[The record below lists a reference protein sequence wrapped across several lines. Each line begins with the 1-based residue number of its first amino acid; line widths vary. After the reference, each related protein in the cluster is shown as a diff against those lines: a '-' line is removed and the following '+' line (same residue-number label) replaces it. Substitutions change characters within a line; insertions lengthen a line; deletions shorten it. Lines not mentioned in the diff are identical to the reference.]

1 MKRNRIIAIC
11 LALVLLLGCFT
22 ACGSAEQ
29 TAAPA
34 SSETDTAQSAPA
46 AEEMPELEPEAPA
59 EVPSE
64 ASAAEVSASAEGS
77 EPAAQVGIPDLS
89 AKANEIVSF
98 TADGYS
104 LPLFADTLEISYW
117 MPIEHDLANLVSSY
131 SDMESYQWVEENL
144 NVKIDWYQCS
154 MEAKSDQFNLMVA
167 GGDYCDLID
176 AVFELYSGGDD
187 AAIEDEVI
195 LELDDYIYD
204 YMPFYTSYFAD
215 DDLRKAVMTDTGH
228 FGSIYQIRGEKSN
241 SLTNGP
247 VVRLDWLEECGLPW
261 NRDNLPETLDD
272 WHTILTAFHDRYG
285 AVTLWDPTG
294 VEYIGAWGIYASM
307 PGGQGP
313 MASNL
318 ANGYFYDSNG
328 KIVYGPTCD
337 RFRDYIET
345 ISQWYAE
352 GLIDPDFITST
363 DRNYETTMFTEGRT
377 GLWGANNLQ
386 EIMVNVPNI
395 EEVLTAIPNPEI
407 DENSY
412 VYGGYSSY
420 TMNNATAISTQCRNV
435 KECMIFLDWFFTQEG
450 SVLATYGMEGVT
462 YERAPDGGF
471 DLTELV
477 TNNPNGLSDKV
488 VICMYSTFGAY
499 LYETSYDNV
508 GLTPTKEA
516 FYNVWK
522 SNWDPENCVVN
533 KTAFT
538 SEEAAEQTAI
548 LAEIGT
554 YGGTVFLEWIIGVR
568 ELNDAS
574 WDEYVKTCNELGADR
589 ALELEKTAVDRY
601 NSI

>member
-1 MKRNRIIAIC
+1 MKLYRLSALC
-11 LALVLLLGCFT
+11 LALALVLGAFT
-22 ACGSAEQ
+22 ACGGSAQ
-29 TAAPA
+29 SA
-34 SSETDTAQSAPA
+34 SSESAVQST
-46 AEEMPELEPEAPA
+46 
-59 EVPSE
+59 PSE
-64 ASAAEVSASAEGS
+64 TVSVPEMEETEETPSALSAAPEEVEESVAESGV
-77 EPAAQVGIPDLS
+77 PNLS
-89 AKANEIVSF
+89 AKASELVSY
-98 TADGYS
+98 TEEGYV
-104 LPLFADTLEISYW
+104 LPLFDETLEISYW
-117 MPIEHDLANLVSSY
+117 MPIEHDLANLVSNY
-131 SDMESYQWVEENL
+131 SDMESYQWIEENL
-144 NVKIDWYQCS
+144 NVSIDWQQCS
-154 MEAKSDQFNLMVA
+154 TEAKSDQFNLMVA

-176 AVFELYSGGDD
+176 GVFDLYSGGDD

-195 LELDDYIYD
+195 LQLDEYIYD

-215 DDLRKAVMTDTGH
+215 SDLRKAVMTDTGH

-247 VVRLDWLEECGLPW
+247 VVRLDWLEACGLEW
-261 NRDNLPETLDD
+261 NKDNLPETLDD
-272 WHTILTAFHDRYG
+272 WHTILTAFHNQYG
-285 AVTLWDPTG
+285 AVTLWDSTG
-294 VEYIGAWGIYASM
+294 VEYIGAWGIYAAM

-318 ANGYFYDSNG
+318 ADGYFYDENG
-328 KIVYGPTCD
+328 EIVYGPTCD

-345 ISQWYAE
+345 IAQWYAE

-395 EEVLTAIPNPEI
+395 EDTLTAIPNPVI
-407 DENSY
+407 DEDSY

-420 TMNNATAISTQCRNV
+420 TMNNATAISTQCDNV
-435 KECMIFLDWFFTQEG
+435 EECLVFLDWFFTQEG
-450 SVLATYGMEGVT
+450 SILGTYGMEGVT
-462 YERAPDGGF
+462 YEKNAEGGF

-477 TNNPNGLSDKV
+477 NNNPDGLSDKV

-499 LYETSYDNV
+499 LYETSYDDV

-522 SNWDPENCVVN
+522 SNWDPDNCVVN
-533 KTAFT
+533 NTAFT
-538 SEEAAEQTAI
+538 SEEAAEQTSI

-554 YGGTVFLEWIIGVR
+554 YGGTVFLEWIIGTR
-568 ELNDAS
+568 TLDDAS
-574 WDEYVKTCNELGADR
+574 WEEYVNTCNELGAQR
-589 ALELEKTAVDRY
+589 ALELEKAAVERY

>member
-1 MKRNRIIAIC
+1 MKMYKRITLC
-11 LALVLLLGCFT
+11 LALVLLLGSFV
-22 ACGSAEQ
+22 ACGNAEQ
-29 TAAPA
+29 AKVPA
-34 SSETDTAQSAPA
+34 ESEPDAMQVVAVEETSPAPA
-46 AEEMPELEPEAPA
+46 AEASAPEE
-59 EVPSE
+59 
-64 ASAAEVSASAEGS
+64 SAAEEATEPSAGVPNLSTNAS
-77 EPAAQVGIPDLS
+77 KIAAYT
-89 AKANEIVSF
+89 EE
-98 TADGYS
+98 GYS
-104 LPLFADTLEISYW
+104 LPLFSDTLEISYW

-131 SDMESYQWVEENL
+131 GEMESYQWVGENL

-154 MEAKSDQFNLMVA
+154 TEAKSDQFNLMVA

-195 LELDDYIYD
+195 LELDSYIYD
-204 YMPFYTSYFAD
+204 YMPFYTSYFAN
-215 DDLRKAVMTDTGH
+215 DDLRKAVMTNTGH
-228 FGSIYQIRGEKSN
+228 FGSIYQIRAEKFN

-247 VVRLDWLEECGLPW
+247 VVRLDWLEECGLEW

-272 WHTILTAFHDRYG
+272 WHEILTAFHDRYG

-318 ANGYFYDSNG
+318 ADGYFYDASG
-328 KIVYGPTCD
+328 EIVYGPTCD
-337 RFRDYIET
+337 RFQDYIET

-386 EIMVNVPNI
+386 EIMVNVPDI
-395 EEVLTAIPNPEI
+395 EEVLTAIPNPKI
-407 DENSY
+407 DEQSF

-435 KECMIFLDWFFTQEG
+435 EKCLIFLDWFFTKEG

-462 YERAPDGGF
+462 YERSPEGGY

-477 TNNPNGLSDKV
+477 INNPDGLSDKV
-488 VICMYSTFGAY
+488 VICMYSTFGSY
-499 LYETSYDNV
+499 LYETSYDDV

-522 SNWDPENCVVN
+522 RNWDPENCVVSN
-533 KTAFT
+533 TAFT

-554 YGGTVFLEWIIGVR
+554 YAGTVFLEWITGVR
-568 ELNDAS
+568 VLDDAS
-574 WDEYVKTCNELGADR
+574 WNEYVKTCNELGADR
-589 ALELEKTAVDRY
+589 ALELEKTAVERY
-601 NSI
+601 NGI

>member
-1 MKRNRIIAIC
+1 MKLYRLSALC
-11 LALVLLLGCFT
+11 LALALVLGAFT
-22 ACGSAEQ
+22 ACGGSAQ
-29 TAAPA
+29 SA
-34 SSETDTAQSAPA
+34 SSESTVQS
-46 AEEMPELEPEAPA
+46 
-59 EVPSE
+59 VPSE
-64 ASAAEVSASAEGS
+64 AVSIPEIEETEEMPSALSAAPEEVEESVAEGGV
-77 EPAAQVGIPDLS
+77 PNLS
-89 AKANEIVSF
+89 AKASELVSY
-98 TADGYS
+98 TEEGYV
-104 LPLFADTLEISYW
+104 LPLFDEPLEISYW
-117 MPIEHDLANLVSSY
+117 MPVEHDLANLVSNY
-131 SDMESYQWVEENL
+131 SDMESYQWIEENL
-144 NVKIDWYQCS
+144 NVSIDWQQCS
-154 MEAKSDQFNLMVA
+154 TEAKSDQFNLMVA

-176 AVFELYSGGDD
+176 GVFDLYSGGDD

-195 LELDDYIYD
+195 LQLDEYIYD

-215 DDLRKAVMTDTGH
+215 SDLRKAVMTDTGH

-247 VVRLDWLEECGLPW
+247 VVRLDWLEECGLEW
-261 NRDNLPETLDD
+261 NKDNLPETLDD
-272 WHTILTAFHDRYG
+272 WHTILTAFHNQYG
-285 AVTLWDPTG
+285 AVTLWDATG

-318 ANGYFYDSNG
+318 ADGYFYDADG
-328 KIVYGPTCD
+328 EIVYGPTCD

-345 ISQWYAE
+345 IAQWYAE

-395 EEVLTAIPNPEI
+395 EDTLTAIPNPVI

-420 TMNNATAISTQCRNV
+420 TMNNATAISTQCGNV
-435 KECMIFLDWFFTQEG
+435 EECLVFLDWFFTREG
-450 SVLATYGMEGVT
+450 SILGTYGMEGVT
-462 YERAPDGGF
+462 YEKNAEGGF

-477 TNNPNGLSDKV
+477 NNNPDGLSDKV

-499 LYETSYDNV
+499 LYETSYDDV

-522 SNWDPENCVVN
+522 SNWDPDNCVVN
-533 KTAFT
+533 NTAFT
-538 SEEAAEQTAI
+538 SEEAAEQTSI

-554 YGGTVFLEWIIGVR
+554 YGGTVFLEWIIGTR
-568 ELNDAS
+568 TLDDAS
-574 WDEYVKTCNELGADR
+574 WEEYVNTCNELGAQR
-589 ALELEKTAVDRY
+589 ALELEKAAVERY